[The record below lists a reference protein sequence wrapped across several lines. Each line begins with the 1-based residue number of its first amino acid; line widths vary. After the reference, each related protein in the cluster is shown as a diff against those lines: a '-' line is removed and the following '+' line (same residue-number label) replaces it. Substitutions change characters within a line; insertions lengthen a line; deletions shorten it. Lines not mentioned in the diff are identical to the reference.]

1 VGDLAA
7 SASGLE
13 KVVFM
18 KTISTSGS
26 QRFTSTR
33 YLKPLAEFFI
43 DSHFVNIRGNLMISN
58 IMSKSTVIQT
68 SNAKYEYFD
77 HNMLGGGF
85 FAKVYKG
92 KNLSSGE

>member
-1 VGDLAA
+1 
-7 SASGLE
+7 
-13 KVVFM
+13 
-18 KTISTSGS
+18 
-26 QRFTSTR
+26 
-33 YLKPLAEFFI
+33 
-43 DSHFVNIRGNLMISN
+43 MISN